1 MHHGR
6 RLDGSTALFVTLG
19 VMLALAGCEGAR
31 PDPLFVEPG
40 EEIPGLTE
48 GERGR
53 FLLGRALFERL
64 ATQDEGLGPLYNEE
78 RCSGCHDDPAV
89 GGGGTQVL
97 VLKATRFTEGRC
109 DPLRERGG
117 DNIQLRATD
126 LLLAHGLGPERV
138 PPEATDSVYVT
149 APPLFGLGLIE
160 AVPDSVLERLAD
172 PEDRDGDGISG
183 RLPRLVDGRTARFGR
198 KGDAAD
204 VMGFIDSALRF
215 ELGLTTPAN
224 PLEETRNGIPVPP
237 EADPMPEPEMDAQG
251 LGLLTD
257 YVRFLGA
264 PAPED
269 PTGMARETVARGAE
283 MFDAAGCAACHVP
296 ELETGA
302 ADVEGLGFKVLRAYS
317 DLLVH
322 DLGEGEGD
330 VCGADVAPGEYRTPP
345 LWGLRHR
352 NRYMHDGL
360 STDLADAIA
369 RHGGEGAG
377 SRNAFDALDASD
389 RTALLRFL
397 ASL

>member
-1 MHHGR
+1 MIRPGR
-6 RLDGSTALFVTLG
+6 RFAGWVPTV
-19 VMLALAGCEGAR
+19 VMIMLAGCEGAV
-31 PDPLFVEPG
+31 PEPLFVEPG
-40 EEIPGLTE
+40 EELPGLTE

-64 ATQDEGLGPLYNEE
+64 ATQDEGLGPLYNGE
-78 RCSGCHDDPAV
+78 RCSACHDSPAV

-97 VLKATRFTEGRC
+97 VLKATRFADGRC
-109 DPLRERGG
+109 DALREMGG
-117 DNIQLRATD
+117 DNIQLRATE

-138 PPEATDSVYVT
+138 PAEATDSGYVT

-183 RLPRLVDGRTARFGR
+183 RLPRLADGSTARFGR
-198 KGDAAD
+198 KGDAAS
-204 VMGFIDSALRF
+204 VMGFIDTALRF
-215 ELGLTTPAN
+215 ELGLTTPEN
-224 PLEETRNGIPVPP
+224 PVEETRNGIPVPP

-264 PAPED
+264 PSPEEPVGSAGD
-269 PTGMARETVARGAE
+269 TVRRGREA
-283 MFDAAGCAACHVP
+283 FDVAGCATCHVAR
-296 ELETGA
+296 LATGPSDIEA
-302 ADVEGLGFKVLRAYS
+302 LGFKALSPYS

-322 DLGEGEGD
+322 DMGEGEGD

-352 NRYMHDGL
+352 SRYMHDGL
-360 STDLADAIA
+360 STDLLDAIA
-369 RHGGEGAG
+369 RHGGEGAA
-377 SRNAFDALDASD
+377 SRDAFEALSESD
-389 RTALLRFL
+389 RALLLRFL